1 MAEIKTRQEAYR
13 FYDDLPRQPP
23 IQGSAKVGPAPQ
35 SVGLEQF
42 LVAGGAVVATPGGAL
57 GTERTISAHS
67 WTAMSKLSEGQR
79 NGVGR
84 STGLA
89 LESNDNNGS
98 DVEMLLA
105 V

>member
-1 MAEIKTRQEAYR
+1 MVEVKARQQAYR

-23 IQGSAKVGPAPQ
+23 IQGAAKVIPAPQ

-42 LVAGGAVVATPGGAL
+42 LVAGGAVATRGGAV
-57 GTERTISAHS
+57 GTERTISAQS
-67 WTAMSKLSEGQR
+67 WKAMSELSEGQR
-79 NGVGR
+79 NGAGR
-84 STGLA
+84 SIGLA
-89 LESNDNNGS
+89 LESNVSNES